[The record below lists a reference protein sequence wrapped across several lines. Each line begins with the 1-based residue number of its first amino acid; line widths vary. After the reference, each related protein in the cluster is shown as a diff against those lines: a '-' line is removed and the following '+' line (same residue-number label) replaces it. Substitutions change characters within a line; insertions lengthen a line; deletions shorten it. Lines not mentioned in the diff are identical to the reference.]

1 MIFLYSLKYGVAFV
15 GSLLLM
21 KATGAPYT
29 HHPSLD
35 REWASATATYSHRR
49 ELKKRVSNGLETSD
63 EELTGAIGGEGVR
76 GRGRNGGAARGTG
89 ISSSASWAAATR
101 ASRQDAAGAEGAG
114 VWKVQK
120 RNLEFLFLFL
130 PRLFLLPFVSLRRG
144 KFTDQSLCHLART
157 WPWSAS
163 HTGEFVP
170 FHA

>member
-157 WPWSAS
+157 
-163 HTGEFVP
+163 
-170 FHA
+170 